1 MARGHAVM
9 RGYNYSTTVTVDVDV
24 DIDENDLSDEDLREI
39 CDERGILSGGLAGE
53 VIEGLFVLFKQ
64 GKHADI
70 LIRVREL
77 VQDAKGVVL

>member
-1 MARGHAVM
+1 M

-39 CDERGILSGGLAGE
+39 CDKRGILSGGLPGE
-53 VIEGLFVLFKQ
+53 VIEELFVLFKQ
-64 GKHADI
+64 GKHDQV
-70 LIRVREL
+70 LERVRQV